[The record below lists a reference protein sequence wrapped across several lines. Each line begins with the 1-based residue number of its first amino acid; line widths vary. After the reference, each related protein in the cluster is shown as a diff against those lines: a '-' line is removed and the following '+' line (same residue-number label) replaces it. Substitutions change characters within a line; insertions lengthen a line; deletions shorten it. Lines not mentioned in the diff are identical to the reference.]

1 MQHPFR
7 DSANCV
13 DALDRNKEK
22 SLLYNRAAITHKMV
36 RYAQNFLSWHI
47 IKDEAH
53 DFIIA
58 KNNVDIMLKYVLI
71 DDMHSRNQ
79 KPLSYSLVEYRIFMR
94 LDIFMSRLSVLM
106 QISKLEQ

>member
-22 SLLYNRAAITHKMV
+22 SLLYNQAAITHKMV

-53 DFIIA
+53 DFIIP
-58 KNNVDIMLKYVLI
+58 KNNVDIMLKYLSMI
-71 DDMHSRNQ
+71 CIAEIRNLCHI
-79 KPLSYSLVEYRIFMR
+79 PCLSIGFLCA
-94 LDIFMSRLSVLM
+94 
-106 QISKLEQ
+106 